1 MSELCKKTKLRI
13 YTDGIFDLC
22 HYGHGNV
29 FKQIKDHFGDCTVI
43 VGILNDY
50 DCHKYKGI
58 TVMNNFESV
67 ELIRNRKKEI
77 IKLDGKKGQKE
88 EVAEFIEAI
97 TEKKDELAINQV

>member
-1 MSELCKKTKLRI
+1 MSELYKKTKLRI

-58 TVMNNFESV
+58 TVMNNFERTECV
-67 ELIRNRKKEI
+67 KYNKFVDEI
-77 IKLDGKKGQKE
+77 IPN
-88 EVAEFIEAI
+88 APWII
-97 TEKKDELAINQV
+97 TEQFLEDNSISTKRKI